1 MEVYL
6 QYFAEKHAQY
16 GEMIAQHI
24 ALCAEAVAIAFLIAF
39 PLGIL
44 TLYVPVLY
52 KICNALFQGLRIIP
66 SLAVLVFLI
75 PLIGIG
81 TTPALVA
88 LVLLAVPSILIQT
101 SLGFQSLDE
110 KLQEAAAGMGMNERQ
125 LFFKVRLPLVA
136 PYTLTGLKT
145 ATSEVMASVT
155 LAAYIGAGGLG
166 VLITTGISMMKTEY
180 LVIGGGTV
188 ALLTL
193 LANLFWDLAE
203 RVLLRHRGA
212 RRQKTG

>member
-16 GEMIAQHI
+16 AEMIAQHI
-24 ALCAEAVAIAFLIAF
+24 ALCAQAVALAFVIAF

-44 TLYVPVLY
+44 TLYVPLLHR
-52 KICNALFQGLRIIP
+52 ICNALFQGLRIIP

-81 TTPALVA
+81 TTPALIA

-101 SLGFQSLDE
+101 SLGFRSLDE
-110 KLQEAAAGMGMNERQ
+110 KIEEAAVGMGMNGRE
-125 LFFKVRLPLVA
+125 LFFRVRLPLVV
-136 PYTLTGLKT
+136 PYALTGLRT

-166 VLITTGISMMKTEY
+166 VLITSGISMMKTEY

-193 LANLFWDLAE
+193 LANLFWELVE
-203 RVLLRHRGA
+203 RGLVRYRAKG
-212 RRQKTG
+212 